1 MASGMYRLCLAL
13 AAVLPFAA
21 PAVGRGQEPDANAQA
36 NNPLASATSLNLQ
49 NQYIGRLSGTSEDA
63 NAVLLRGAQP
73 FSLGNTN
80 WIARATL
87 PINTFP
93 AAPGGVHETGIGD
106 FNIFAAYLFDT
117 ANPGVSFGIGPQLT
131 APTASAR
138 ALGTGQWSA
147 GFANV
152 LFVAN
157 NPTWQYGYLLTW
169 QASIG
174 GNDNRRPVNLGNFQP
189 FLFRQLGEG
198 WYLRSTGVWTY
209 DFDNNAY
216 AVPVGLGIGKVVHI
230 GNTVANL
237 FIEPQYSVL
246 RQGPG
251 QMEWGV
257 FAGINFQFRL

>member
-1 MASGMYRLCLAL
+1 MSRLFHLRHAAAAAL
-13 AAVLPFAA
+13 LFAA
-21 PAVGRGQEPDANAQA
+21 SEMVWAQEPDANTQA
-36 NNPLASATSLNLQ
+36 NNPLASTTSLNLQ

-63 NAVLLRGAQP
+63 NAILLRGAQP
-73 FSLGNTN
+73 FSLGKTN

-93 AAPGGVHETGIGD
+93 AAPGGGHETGIGD
-106 FNIFAAYLFDT
+106 FNLFAAYLFD
-117 ANPGVSFGIGPQLT
+117 NLDPGVSFGIGPQVT
-131 APTASAR
+131 APTATDR
-138 ALGTGQWSA
+138 ALGSGQWSA

-152 LFVAN
+152 LFIAN
-157 NPTWQYGYLLTW
+157 NPAWQYGYLLTW

-174 GNDNRRPVNLGNFQP
+174 GNDNRRPVNIGNFQP

-209 DFDNNAY
+209 DFDIDAH
-216 AVPVGLGIGKVVHI
+216 AVPLGLGIGKVLRI
-230 GNTVANL
+230 GHTVANL
-237 FIEPQYSVL
+237 FVEPQYSVL

-257 FAGINFQFRL
+257 FAGINFQFRF